1 MIYVIYALLAVLFF
15 LAIIL
20 YRVNAENNTL
30 RIQLAAKNYFDQLP
44 PEAEENE
51 DAENIEVNDLTDEE
65 EEQYAS
71 EAQKVNI
78 LCKLAKSH
86 LDNLSDEYESSKL
99 NERIE
104 KAIEIAEA
112 IPDQF
117 YSFSALG
124 FIIKL
129 AHQAGLEDKK
139 NELLNKI
146 KDPVVKDMVLSNI
159 ND

>member
-1 MIYVIYALLAVLFF
+1 MIYVIYLLLAVILF
-15 LAIIL
+15 LAITL
-20 YRVNAENNTL
+20 YRVNSENKNL
-30 RIQLAAKNYFDQLP
+30 RIQLAAKNYFDELS
-44 PEAEENE
+44 EEVE
-51 DAENIEVNDLTDEE
+51 EGENIEVSDLTDEE

-71 EAQKVNI
+71 EAQKVNM
-78 LCKLAKSH
+78 LCKLAESH
-86 LDNLSDEYESSKL
+86 LENLADEYESNKL

-104 KAIEIAEA
+104 KAIEISES

-129 AHQAGLEDKK
+129 AHQAGLEEKK

-146 KDPVVKDMVLSNI
+146 KDPVVKDMVLSI
-159 ND
+159 IDD